1 LINHR
6 LTSSPP
12 LVPQAH
18 DESNMCG
25 PGDKVLMV
33 HSRPLSKHKKWVV
46 TEILR
51 KERVYDHGNV
61 GKKKESLLFDGDAAA
76 GDSSTGAT
84 SDDVTG
90 LGAAPQVIGVPSK
103 PTQASLGG
111 SRRRCLASKS

>member
-1 LINHR
+1 MINHR
-6 LTSSPP
+6 LTSFPP
-12 LVPQAH
+12 FVPQAH

-76 GDSSTGAT
+76 ASARLADLRARKALSASRLAECEA
-84 SDDVTG
+84 
-90 LGAAPQVIGVPSK
+90 LLEHAA
-103 PTQASLGG
+103 
-111 SRRRCLASKS
+111 RRL

>member
-1 LINHR
+1 MINRR

-61 GKKKESLLFDGDAAA
+61 GKKKESLLFDGDAGV
-76 GDSSTGAT
+76 GDSTSGAT

-103 PTQASLGG
+103 PTQASFRGF
-111 SRRRCLASKS
+111 ASSVFGL